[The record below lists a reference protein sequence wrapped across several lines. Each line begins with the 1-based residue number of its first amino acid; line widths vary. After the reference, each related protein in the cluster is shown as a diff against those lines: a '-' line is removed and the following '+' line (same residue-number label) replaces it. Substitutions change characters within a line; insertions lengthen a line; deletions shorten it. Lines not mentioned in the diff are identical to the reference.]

1 MQSLGAVTTGDLLS
15 AGQRPLMRLE
25 VYYGAGNYI
34 ATMTF
39 DSGSVEP
46 RVDEVLSGERA
57 SGTVISVTLLTG
69 TWAGG
74 NAAGTIS
81 LGFCSDRFYENE
93 NIDGSVGGA
102 NMLTVN
108 NPDTG
113 LGVDG
118 HAINGG
124 MEINDD
130 WIAYGTPISVL
141 WSNEY
146 SVRTGLR
153 QFRVG
158 CNGAGDGIQMDTD
171 VYPTLVEGRSYR
183 FSKWVLWRD
192 TGVGPPD
199 TVTFRLGVTGDGTAT
214 LDTTYGD
221 VSIARA
227 TATSDWYE
235 VYFTATCTKSGTVR
249 LYLVHRAI
257 TPYFPPVFYVD
268 DVTIYE
274 DLSWINISSLGGK
287 NYLKDISF
295 SSGGARMSPNPMAAQ
310 FSAIISNEG
319 SVFHP
324 SHPTSTYRDYFQAG
338 KRIRI
343 SIGGNYTVGGIK
355 YWQRIIGVM
364 DEPKF
369 SVDKYELTIKGLDY
383 TKTLSDIK
391 FTKEIQGIYPG
402 TGNTPIDNYWGSV
415 HTVSTTATAVV
426 LGGQLYNEAD
436 ALDIAGDANN
446 IANWAVV
453 AGCVIAAV
461 IDGVGAPPSV
471 NQILITKDAPA
482 GPILGNAENDSPPLA
497 VVLGTKYRVSY
508 YWRQVN
514 QAGNPGNLKLGVYAS
529 GGAGALIAESA
540 VVTDPGLPYTKTTF
554 EFTSTI
560 TGNVKVMLTVQGGAN
575 SAVSF
580 YVDDI
585 DFQDLVLGA
594 NTPYLLPA
602 TSTGIYY
609 VELDNQDG
617 AGFQPVWPGK
627 QKGEGWYYDIT
638 TRWFSFDEDKF
649 IEAGTNN
656 LHIWH
661 FEAIAVENIL
671 ADILVKAAL
680 YVNRAAALA
689 AMGAPATGV
698 NVDRAWF
705 EGGSTYINSIKMLC
719 ERTNYRFSFKYDG
732 DASFIAAPT
741 PGLASFRFG
750 ASEVSSPS
758 LYQDRNE
765 ILNRIVIEGDKVA
778 ELVGWEENMPSELK
792 DEASDATSITAY
804 GEHTLSIKNHLFQ
817 DLTSITAMCAT
828 LLAAYK
834 DPKWYSRFNAPYSG
848 VPLELYD
855 SAGMMEMLDVSL
867 VAGKFVYHGGIIRS
881 IDISK
886 YNTTYKIEVENIFG
900 QCMIVAACGD
910 IADKYENAS
919 DADKSYAYVAS
930 CATMVFAD
938 GTPAMRVCKCS

>member
-1 MQSLGAVTTGDLLS
+1 MQTIAPVTTGNLLA
-15 AGQRPLMRLE
+15 AGQRPLMKLE
-25 VYYGAGNYI
+25 IETA
-34 ATMTF
+34 
-39 DSGSVEP
+39 P
-46 RVDEVLSGERA
+46 
-57 SGTVISVTLLTG
+57 
-69 TWAGG
+69 
-74 NAAGTIS
+74 
-81 LGFCSDRFYENE
+81 
-93 NIDGSVGGA
+93 
-102 NMLTVN
+102 
-108 NPDTG
+108 
-113 LGVDG
+113 GV
-118 HAINGG
+118 
-124 MEINDD
+124 
-130 WIAYGTPISVL
+130 WT
-141 WSNEY
+141 
-146 SVRTGLR
+146 
-153 QFRVG
+153 
-158 CNGAGDGIQMDTD
+158 
-171 VYPTLVEGRSYR
+171 
-183 FSKWVLWRD
+183 
-192 TGVGPPD
+192 
-199 TVTFRLGVTGDGTAT
+199 
-214 LDTTYGD
+214 
-221 VSIARA
+221 
-227 TATSDWYE
+227 
-235 VYFTATCTKSGTVR
+235 
-249 LYLVHRAI
+249 
-257 TPYFPPVFYVD
+257 
-268 DVTIYE
+268 
-274 DLSWINISSLGGK
+274 NISNLGSK

-319 SVFHP
+319 SIFHP
-324 SHPTSTYRDYFQAG
+324 SHPTSAYRDYFQAG
-338 KRIRI
+338 KRTRI
-343 SIGGNYTVGGIK
+343 SIGAIYSDIRDDFDDATIGAEWTTHNLDANKTIVEAGGVMTIAIANNASGDWWATLNDSPKAYMQIPSGPGVFITKLNNYVVNDKTHAGIFIADDVTGFAPNHSYIFGRYK
-355 YWQRIIGVM
+355 NTGTAKDGLLAAYTGAGDSSYVAVTTLPIWLKVEVTGEDNSDVIFSYSIDGIAWTELHTASNYYQEGQHIGLFSKNFAPAWNNISAPFEYFEMEGDQNFYWQRIIGVM

-391 FTKEIQGIYPG
+391 FTKEIQGVYPG

-415 HTVSTTATAVV
+415 HTVSTVATSIV
-426 LGGQLYNEAD
+426 LGGQLYNEVD
-436 ALDIAGDANN
+436 ALDIVGDANN

-453 AGCVIAAV
+453 VGCVIAAV
-461 IDGVGAPPSV
+461 VDGVGAPPSV

-554 EFTSTI
+554 DFTSTI

-594 NTPYLLPA
+594 NTPYQLPVG
-602 TSTGIYY
+602 STGVYY

-627 QKGEGWYYDIT
+627 QKGEGWYYDMT

-656 LHIWH
+656 LHIWY
-661 FEAIAVENIL
+661 FEAVAVENIL

-680 YVNRAAALA
+680 YANRAAALA

-698 NVDRAWF
+698 DVDRVWF
-705 EGGSTYINSIKMLC
+705 ESGDTYLNSIKKLC

-732 DASFIAAPT
+732 DAKFITAPT
-741 PGLASFRFG
+741 AGLASYRFG
-750 ASEVSSPS
+750 APEVKSPS

-792 DEASDATSITAY
+792 DEANDATSITAY
-804 GEHTLSIKNHLFQ
+804 GEHTQSIKNHLFQ

-828 LLAAYK
+828 LLVAYK

-855 SAGMMEMLDVSL
+855 SAGMMEILDVSL

-886 YNTTYKIEVENIFG
+886 YNTTYKIEVENIYG
-900 QCMIVAACGD
+900 QCMIVASCGD

-919 DADKSYAYVAS
+919 DADKSYAYVAPCS
-930 CATMVFAD
+930 TMVFAD